1 MKHRLSINFVI
12 KSFGISFGEN
22 FTSSRKKFDDEK
34 NKVSHC
40 GEHGEGERRGFG
52 MNGHTERYIFPRGTS
67 RVSRALRAAAA
78 NESVSA
84 LAEGLFEIR
93 MRDTSAI
100 TFM

>member
-1 MKHRLSINFVI
+1 MEHRLSINFVI
-12 KSFGISFGEN
+12 KSFEISFGEN

-52 MNGHTERYIFPRGTS
+52 MNGHTERYIFPS

>member
-1 MKHRLSINFVI
+1 MEHRLSINFVI
-12 KSFGISFGEN
+12 KSFEISFGEN

-40 GEHGEGERRGFG
+40 GEGERRGFG